1 MLSSKMGFFQIPFP
15 MVVIKPLLF
24 LLLISPLMTWG
35 QDAPFPKDTIYVKY
49 SANQNGN
56 RKIMDW
62 KYQGEKGIYFSIK
75 DSSHKAWKK
84 DSIRFISLFYPYS
97 QPTDTL
103 SLKRIT
109 NYHFSN
115 LKEIDQKRNEWIE
128 RKYKGHKIK
137 PYNGSRNG
145 VFQTYLIEV
154 INDSQ
159 FVIYPVIWRN
169 EGGGF

>member
-1 MLSSKMGFFQIPFP
+1 MGVNSKMC
-15 MVVIKPLLF
+15 LF
-24 LLLISPLMTWG
+24 LLLIAPLMAWG

-56 RKIMDW
+56 RKIMGW

-109 NYHFSN
+109 NYHFSD
-115 LKEIDQKRNEWIE
+115 LKEIDEKRYSWVFDNN
-128 RKYKGHKIK
+128 R
-137 PYNGSRNG
+137 PPLTRNG

-169 EGGGF
+169 EGTTP